1 MSGDFPDPPSKLRFL
16 FTICFVFFGDFAAR
30 SFFLVLTLSLVETI
44 LPVVTRA
51 LLFLT
56 LLEAERSI
64 CREVRLVSKLFGRL
78 RNDLERLTLLL
89 PGLLGRMVGAG
100 GCIELAEAG
109 RPTEPLEDLTLL
121 GWTEPSGAR
130 MLRR

>member
-1 MSGDFPDPPSKLRFL
+1 MEGVATKIFLLRDLTGELAKLRFL
-16 FTICFVFFGDFAAR
+16 FTVCFVFLGDLA
-30 SFFLVLTLSLVETI
+30 SCFFLVLSLSL
-44 LPVVTRA
+44 
-51 LLFLT
+51 
-56 LLEAERSI
+56 
-64 CREVRLVSKLFGRL
+64 LVSKALLLLMVESLISLAVRGRL
-78 RNDLERLTLLL
+78 RLV
-89 PGLLGRMVGAG
+89 GLLGRMVGAG